1 MEKLG
6 VSVWSLVTIL
16 TLILSASVLG
26 EKGGVEMFRV
36 LLKYLQHLYLPVIKL
51 HQSRE

>member
-26 EKGGVEMFRV
+26 EKGGFEMFRV

>member
-6 VSVWSLVTIL
+6 VSVWLLVTIL
-16 TLILSASVLG
+16 TLILSVSVLG
-26 EKGGVEMFRV
+26 EEGRFEMFTV
-36 LLKYLQHLYLPVIKL
+36 LLKYLQHLYFPVIKL